1 MTVSELIEALKGMP
15 QEREVLMVI
24 SCDSYG
30 GDADIQVKSRISEV
44 DELEEFREKFVTLEG
59 C

>member
-1 MTVSELIEALKGMP
+1 MTVSELIEALKEMP
-15 QEREVLMVI
+15 HEREVIMVI

-30 GDADIQVKSRISEV
+30 GDAAIEVKSRISEV

-59 C
+59 Y